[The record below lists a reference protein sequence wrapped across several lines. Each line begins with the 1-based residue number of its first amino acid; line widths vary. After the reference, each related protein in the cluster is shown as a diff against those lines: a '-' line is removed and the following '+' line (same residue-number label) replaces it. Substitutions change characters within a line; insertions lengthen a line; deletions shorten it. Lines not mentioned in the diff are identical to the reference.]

1 LEIGIWNLLEIW
13 KLGFGISD
21 PVTQKLPRTLLYRV
35 YMEKE
40 MADRYEIRLSGSGG
54 QGLILMGI
62 ILAEAIGVYDGKY
75 VAQTQSYGPE
85 ARGGSSKS
93 EVIVSDEEIDY
104 PKAMKLD
111 LLLAM
116 NQKSCDEFYPDLKPD
131 GLLIVDSTFVTQI
144 PTSKAFQIPF
154 TGIARE
160 RFKREVVANIVAL
173 GSLSQLSPIV
183 SARAVESAVL
193 ARVPKGT
200 EKLNRDALKA
210 GMNAA
215 KQAKKAW
222 MNSEV
227 VPEVPKEDLLDSY

>member
-1 LEIGIWNLLEIW
+1 MG
-13 KLGFGISD
+13 
-21 PVTQKLPRTLLYRV
+21 Y
-35 YMEKE
+35 
-40 MADRYEIRLSGSGG
+40 RYEIRLSGSGG

-62 ILAEAIGVYDGKY
+62 ILAEAIGIYDGKY

-104 PKAMKLD
+104 PKAIRLD

-116 NQKSCDEFYPDLKPD
+116 NQKSCDEFYPDLKPE

-144 PTSKAFQIPF
+144 PAPKAFQIPF
-154 TGIARE
+154 TRLARE
-160 RFKREVVANIVAL
+160 KFGREVVANIIAL
-173 GSLSQLSPIV
+173 GALSQLTPIV
-183 SARAVESAVL
+183 SAKAVESAVL

-200 EKLNRDALKA
+200 EKLNRDALKT

-215 KQAKKAW
+215 KRAKKAW
-222 MNSEV
+222 MELEV
-227 VPEVPKEDLLDSY
+227 PPETPKEDLLDSY

>member
-1 LEIGIWNLLEIW
+1 M
-13 KLGFGISD
+13 KMA
-21 PVTQKLPRTLLYRV
+21 YRF
-35 YMEKE
+35 
-40 MADRYEIRLSGSGG
+40 EIRLSGSGG

-62 ILAEAIGVYDGKY
+62 ILAEAIGIYDGKY

-104 PKAMKLD
+104 PKAIRLD

-116 NQKSCDEFYPDLKPD
+116 NQKSCDEFYPDLKPE

-144 PTSKAFQIPF
+144 PTPKAFQIPF
-154 TGIARE
+154 TRLARE
-160 RFKREVVANIVAL
+160 KFEREVVANIIAL
-173 GSLSQLSPIV
+173 GALSQLTPIV
-183 SARAVESAVL
+183 SAKAVESAVL

-200 EKLNRDALKA
+200 EKLNRDALRA

-215 KQAKKAW
+215 KRAKKAW
-222 MNSEV
+222 MELEV
-227 VPEVPKEDLLDSY
+227 PPETPKEDLLDSY

>member
-1 LEIGIWNLLEIW
+1 MG
-13 KLGFGISD
+13 S
-21 PVTQKLPRTLLYRV
+21 
-35 YMEKE
+35 
-40 MADRYEIRLSGSGG
+40 RYEIRLSGSGG

-62 ILAEAIGVYDGKY
+62 ILAEAIGIYDGKY
-75 VAQTQSYGPE
+75 VAQTQNYGPE

-116 NQKSCDEFYPDLKPD
+116 NQKSCDEFFPDLKSD
-131 GLLIVDSTFVTQI
+131 GTLIVDSTFVTQL
-144 PTSKAFQIPF
+144 PTPKALQIPF
-154 TGIARE
+154 TRIARE
-160 RFKREVVANIVAL
+160 KFKREVVANIVAL
-173 GSLSQLSPIV
+173 GALSQLTPIV
-183 SARAVESAVL
+183 SAKAIESAVL

-200 EKLNRDALKA
+200 EKLNRDALRA